1 LAVGS
6 RAQFTSMNKVIAAHR
21 LRPAIDRVFPFEEAV
36 AAYRYYE
43 SASPFGKVIIKI
55 R

>member
-1 LAVGS
+1 
-6 RAQFTSMNKVIAAHR
+6 MNNVITAHR
-21 LRPAIDRVFPFEEAV
+21 LRPVIDRVFPFEEAA

-43 SASPFGKVIIKI
+43 SAGPFGKVIIKI